1 MGRKQRMLVP
11 GISLFPFISIL
22 TCLIGSLVMI
32 IVGVILIQFI
42 SATTT
47 PRVKEYEE
55 LLKKIKKILPQIK
68 NIDEKID
75 GIEFESED
83 EQRLKKAEKELEK
96 AKYQKQMAI
105 QAVQNVKEKG
115 NGKIATLET
124 VDELDDRLHQLE
136 RKLERLKERTQ
147 NRREVLTDSTLML
160 IKFSGSGEGYRAS
173 FIECSGNKII
183 LHPDKTRII
192 TKNKLD
198 SSDFKSYL
206 KRINGEKR
214 VAVFLIRED
223 GVKIFDKARK
233 IAKKYCDKIGF
244 LPLPGDGP
252 IDFSTYD
259 ENR

>member
-1 MGRKQRMLVP
+1 M
-11 GISLFPFISIL
+11 
-22 TCLIGSLVMI
+22 VMI

-47 PRVKEYEE
+47 PMVKEYDE

-75 GIEFESED
+75 GIEFESGD
-83 EQRLKKAEKELEK
+83 EQRLKETEEELEEL
-96 AKYQKQMAI
+96 KYQKQMAI
-105 QAVQNVKEKG
+105 QAVQNAEEKR

-124 VDELDDRLHQLE
+124 VDDLADRLHHLE
-136 RKLERLKERTQ
+136 RELERLKERTQ
-147 NRREVLTDSTLML
+147 NRREALTGSTLML
-160 IKFSGSGEGYRAS
+160 TKSSGSGKGYRAS

-223 GVKIFDKARK
+223 GVKIFDEARI

-252 IDFSTYD
+252 IDFRTYE

>member
-1 MGRKQRMLVP
+1 MGSKQRVFVP

-55 LLKKIKKILPQIK
+55 LLKKIKKILPQITE
-68 NIDEKID
+68 IDEGID
-75 GIEFESED
+75 GIEFESGA
-83 EQRLKKAEKELEK
+83 QQPLKEAEEVLEEV
-96 AKYQKQMAI
+96 KYQKYLAI
-105 QAVQNVKEKG
+105 QAVQNAEEKR

-124 VDELDDRLHQLE
+124 VDDLADRLHHLE
-136 RKLERLKERTQ
+136 RELERLKGRTQ
-147 NRREVLTDSTLML
+147 NQREALTGKILML
-160 IKFSGSGEGYRAS
+160 TKSSGSGEGYRAS

-192 TKNKLD
+192 TKNNLD
-198 SSDFKSYL
+198 SSKFKIHL

-223 GVKIFDKARK
+223 GVKTFDAAHK
-233 IAKKYCDKIGF
+233 IAKKHCDKIGF

-252 IDFSTYD
+252 IDFSTFK